1 MSHVYPDYGRVV
13 ERVSGG
19 SLPPI
24 VQPKTTKGLDVD
36 ASVAEKLG
44 RLEARVEGLEDW
56 TKSLSQKLDEMSRM
70 LASINNEL
78 AAAKGASRVVIGLA
92 MVASGIVSWL
102 ATHVVDRVL
111 R

>member
-1 MSHVYPDYGRVV
+1 MTDETQRDL
-13 ERVSGG
+13 R
-19 SLPPI
+19 
-24 VQPKTTKGLDVD
+24 
-36 ASVAEKLG
+36 

-56 TKSLSQKLDEMSRM
+56 AKSLSSKLDEMSRT

-92 MVASGIVSWL
+92 MVAGGIVSWL